1 MEERIDF
8 FIKNNVALKDFYKY
22 TKEELELI
30 RLFINLKLFNINRKS
45 RNILDN
51 SGTDEPDTIQ
61 MMKMYSNESYDCL
74 DYILSYRL
82 KVDMAA
88 ISSESEL
95 QNKVNNYTNQNNDI
109 QEKLIVLVNEVD
121 EYNSVNMKK
130 IKYLDVIDYILGRK
144 VPEFKSCPDNNFFK
158 TIDIIDLL
166 YIHIILESDLINII
180 KINKKIVEANYLNI
194 STKRNNEYY
203 SDLILNYYKNK
214 KNGNAI
220 EIDLSNEDSIFKE
233 KDRYIRIYKIATY
246 YKYLIETEKI
256 DIILKLREILEA
268 ENEKNGMKIRSH
280 YFKYKYFK
288 KVEELPY
295 SKSVKEKVFSILNY
309 ILNYRYK
316 AETPYI
322 PINILI
328 YSNDKES
335 VEKITEIIGEFM
347 WFFGYLPDN
356 MKYYGEYANNIIL
369 DKFAVKQLYYEEDKK
384 KTGVLLLHN
393 FSNLAYIDAME
404 QNLILNILTDEIE
417 KNNKE
422 VCTIIYGDRTI
433 LKQILSNHPRL
444 SQMLINLELEID
456 DLNINTVCELLNEKL
471 EKIVEISDDVKE
483 KIYNY
488 VKATYRQS
496 DIQNMEYINKLYNT
510 IVFNMNRNFAIR
522 SKQDLKIQNIPEAYN
537 TRDLETIL
545 KDINQLIGLKGIKAQ
560 IYDLIALLKFNKKA
574 NIDIKGFNLHMVF
587 QGNPRNRKNNS
598 SKTYNRYIF

>member
-1 MEERIDF
+1 MEEKIDL
-8 FIKNNVALKDFYKY
+8 FIKNNSALKEFYKY
-22 TKEELELI
+22 SREDLELI
-30 RLFINLKLFNINRKS
+30 RLFINLNLFNINRKS

-51 SGTDEPDTIQ
+51 NGTDEQDTIQ
-61 MMKMYSNESYDCL
+61 MMKIYSNESYDCL
-74 DYILSYRL
+74 DYMLSYKL
-82 KVDMAA
+82 KVDMAS
-88 ISSESEL
+88 ISTESEL
-95 QNKVNNYTNQNNDI
+95 QNKTNNYTNQKNDI
-109 QEKLIVLVNEVD
+109 QEKLIILVNEVD

-144 VPEFKSCPDNNFFK
+144 VPEFKSKPDNNFFK
-158 TIDIIDLL
+158 TVDIIDLL
-166 YIHIILESDLINII
+166 YIHIILESDLINIT
-180 KINKKIVEANYLNI
+180 KVNKNMVEANYLDI
-194 STKRNNEYY
+194 TTKRNNEYY
-203 SDLILNYYKNK
+203 SDIILNYYKNK
-214 KNGNAI
+214 KNGKTI
-220 EIDLSNEDSIFKE
+220 EVDLSDEDSFLKE
-233 KDRYIRIYKIATY
+233 KNRLVRIYKIATY
-246 YKYLIETEKI
+246 YKYLIETEKL
-256 DIILKLREILEA
+256 DIILKLREILDA
-268 ENEKNGMKIRSH
+268 ENERNGMKIRSI

-288 KVEELPY
+288 KVDELPY
-295 SKSVKEKVFSILNY
+295 SKSTKEKIFSILNY

-347 WFFGYLPDN
+347 WFFGYLPDD
-356 MKYYGEYANNIIL
+356 MKYYGEYVNNIIL
-369 DKFAVKQLYYEEDKK
+369 DKFAIKQLYYEEDRK
-384 KTGVLLLHN
+384 KTGILLLHN
-393 FSNLAYIDAME
+393 FNNIAYTDAME
-404 QNLILNILTDEIE
+404 QSLILNILTDEIE

-433 LKQILSNHPRL
+433 LKQILGNHPRL

-510 IVFNMNRNFAIR
+510 IVFNMNKNFSSR
-522 SKQDLKIQNIPEAYN
+522 SKQELKIQNIPEAYN

-545 KDINQLIGLKGIKAQ
+545 KDINELIGLKGIKAQ

-587 QGNPRNRKNNS
+587 QGNPRNR
-598 SKTYNRYIF
+598 

>member
-88 ISSESEL
+88 ISSEKEL

-256 DIILKLREILEA
+256 DIILKL
-268 ENEKNGMKIRSH
+268 
-280 YFKYKYFK
+280 
-288 KVEELPY
+288 
-295 SKSVKEKVFSILNY
+295 
-309 ILNYRYK
+309 
-316 AETPYI
+316 
-322 PINILI
+322 
-328 YSNDKES
+328 
-335 VEKITEIIGEFM
+335 IT
-347 WFFGYLPDN
+347 
-356 MKYYGEYANNIIL
+356 
-369 DKFAVKQLYYEEDKK
+369 
-384 KTGVLLLHN
+384 
-393 FSNLAYIDAME
+393 
-404 QNLILNILTDEIE
+404 
-417 KNNKE
+417 
-422 VCTIIYGDRTI
+422 
-433 LKQILSNHPRL
+433 
-444 SQMLINLELEID
+444 
-456 DLNINTVCELLNEKL
+456 
-471 EKIVEISDDVKE
+471 
-483 KIYNY
+483 
-488 VKATYRQS
+488 
-496 DIQNMEYINKLYNT
+496 
-510 IVFNMNRNFAIR
+510 NRN
-522 SKQDLKIQNIPEAYN
+522 
-537 TRDLETIL
+537 
-545 KDINQLIGLKGIKAQ
+545 G
-560 IYDLIALLKFNKKA
+560 
-574 NIDIKGFNLHMVF
+574 
-587 QGNPRNRKNNS
+587 
-598 SKTYNRYIF
+598 

>member
-1 MEERIDF
+1 MEEKIDL
-8 FIKNNVALKDFYKY
+8 FIKNNSVLKEFYKY
-22 TKEELELI
+22 SREDLELI
-30 RLFINLKLFNINRKS
+30 RLFINLNLFNINRKS

-51 SGTDEPDTIQ
+51 NGTDEQDTIQ
-61 MMKMYSNESYDCL
+61 MMKIYSNESYDCL
-74 DYILSYRL
+74 DYMLSYKL
-82 KVDMAA
+82 KVDMVS
-88 ISSESEL
+88 IFTESEL
-95 QNKVNNYTNQNNDI
+95 QNKTNNYTNQKNDI
-109 QEKLIVLVNEVD
+109 QEKLIILVNEVD

-144 VPEFKSCPDNNFFK
+144 VPEFKSKPDNNFFK
-158 TIDIIDLL
+158 TVDIIDLL
-166 YIHIILESDLINII
+166 YIHIILESDLINIT
-180 KINKKIVEANYLNI
+180 KVNKNMVEANYLDI
-194 STKRNNEYY
+194 TTKRNNEYY
-203 SDLILNYYKNK
+203 SDIILNYYKNK
-214 KNGNAI
+214 KNGKTI
-220 EIDLSNEDSIFKE
+220 EVDLSDEDSFLKE
-233 KDRYIRIYKIATY
+233 KNRLVRIYKIATY
-246 YKYLIETEKI
+246 YKYLIETEKL
-256 DIILKLREILEA
+256 DIILKLREILDA
-268 ENEKNGMKIRSH
+268 ENERNGMKIRSI

-288 KVEELPY
+288 KVDELPY
-295 SKSVKEKVFSILNY
+295 SKSTKEKIFSILNY

-347 WFFGYLPDN
+347 WFFGYLPDD
-356 MKYYGEYANNIIL
+356 MKYYGEYVNNIIL
-369 DKFAVKQLYYEEDKK
+369 DKFAIKQLYYEEDRK
-384 KTGVLLLHN
+384 KTGILLLHN
-393 FSNLAYIDAME
+393 FNNIAYTDAME
-404 QNLILNILTDEIE
+404 QSLILNILTDEIE

-433 LKQILSNHPRL
+433 LKQILGNRPRL

-496 DIQNMEYINKLYNT
+496 DIQNMEYINNLYNT
-510 IVFNMNRNFAIR
+510 IVFNMNKNFSSR
-522 SKQDLKIQNIPEAYN
+522 SKQELKIQNIPEAYN

-545 KDINQLIGLKGIKAQ
+545 KDINELIGLKGIKAQ

-587 QGNPRNRKNNS
+587 QGNPRNR
-598 SKTYNRYIF
+598 

>member
-1 MEERIDF
+1 MEEKIDL
-8 FIKNNVALKDFYKY
+8 FIKNNSVLKEFYKY
-22 TKEELELI
+22 SREELELI
-30 RLFINLKLFNINRKS
+30 RLFINLNLFNINRKS

-51 SGTDEPDTIQ
+51 NGTDEQDTIQ
-61 MMKMYSNESYDCL
+61 MMKINSNESYDCL
-74 DYILSYRL
+74 DYMLSYKL
-82 KVDMAA
+82 KVDMAS
-88 ISSESEL
+88 ISTESEL
-95 QNKVNNYTNQNNDI
+95 QNKTNNYTNQKNDI
-109 QEKLIVLVNEVD
+109 QEKLIILVNEVD

-144 VPEFKSCPDNNFFK
+144 VPEFKSKPDNNFFK
-158 TIDIIDLL
+158 TVEIIDLL
-166 YIHIILESDLINII
+166 YIHIILESDLINIT
-180 KINKKIVEANYLNI
+180 KVNKNIVEANYLDI
-194 STKRNNEYY
+194 TTKRNNEYY
-203 SDLILNYYKNK
+203 SDIILNYYKNK
-214 KNGNAI
+214 KNGKTI
-220 EIDLSNEDSIFKE
+220 EVDLSDEDSFLKE
-233 KDRYIRIYKIATY
+233 KNRLVRIYKIATY
-246 YKYLIETEKI
+246 YKYLIETEKL
-256 DIILKLREILEA
+256 DIILKLREILDA
-268 ENEKNGMKIRSH
+268 ENEKNGMKIRSI

-288 KVEELPY
+288 KVDELPY
-295 SKSVKEKVFSILNY
+295 SKSTKEKIFSILNY

-347 WFFGYLPDN
+347 WFFGYLPDD
-356 MKYYGEYANNIIL
+356 MKYYREYVNNIIL
-369 DKFAVKQLYYEEDKK
+369 DKFAIKQLYYEEDRK
-384 KTGVLLLHN
+384 KTGILLLHN
-393 FSNLAYIDAME
+393 FNNIAYTDAME
-404 QNLILNILTDEIE
+404 QSLILNILTDEIE

-433 LKQILSNHPRL
+433 LKQILGNHPRL

-471 EKIVEISDDVKE
+471 EKIVEISDNVKE

-510 IVFNMNRNFAIR
+510 IVFNMNKNFSLR
-522 SKQDLKIQNIPEAYN
+522 SKQELKIQNIPEAYN

-545 KDINQLIGLKGIKAQ
+545 KDINELIGLKGIKAQ

-587 QGNPRNRKNNS
+587 QGNPRNR
-598 SKTYNRYIF
+598 

>member
-1 MEERIDF
+1 MEEKIDL
-8 FIKNNVALKDFYKY
+8 FIKNNSVLTEFYKY
-22 TKEELELI
+22 SREELELI
-30 RLFINLKLFNINRKS
+30 RLFINLNLFNINRKS

-51 SGTDEPDTIQ
+51 NGTDEQDTIQ
-61 MMKMYSNESYDCL
+61 MMKINSNESYDCL
-74 DYILSYRL
+74 DYMLSYKL
-82 KVDMAA
+82 KVDMSS
-88 ISSESEL
+88 ISTESEL
-95 QNKVNNYTNQNNDI
+95 QNKTNNYTNQKNDI
-109 QEKLIVLVNEVD
+109 QEKLIILVNEVD

-144 VPEFKSCPDNNFFK
+144 VPEFKSKPDNNFFK
-158 TIDIIDLL
+158 TVEIIDLL
-166 YIHIILESDLINII
+166 YIHIILESDLINIT
-180 KINKKIVEANYLNI
+180 KVNKNIVEANYLDI
-194 STKRNNEYY
+194 TTKRNNEYY
-203 SDLILNYYKNK
+203 SDIILNYYKNK
-214 KNGNAI
+214 KNGKTI
-220 EIDLSNEDSIFKE
+220 EVDLSDEDSFLKE
-233 KDRYIRIYKIATY
+233 KNRLVRIYKIATY
-246 YKYLIETEKI
+246 YKYLIETEKL
-256 DIILKLREILEA
+256 DIILKLREILDA
-268 ENEKNGMKIRSH
+268 ENEKNGMKIRSI

-288 KVEELPY
+288 KVDELPY
-295 SKSVKEKVFSILNY
+295 SKSTKEKIFSILNY

-347 WFFGYLPDN
+347 WFFGYLPDD
-356 MKYYGEYANNIIL
+356 MKYYGEYVNNIIL
-369 DKFAVKQLYYEEDKK
+369 DKFAIKQLYYEEDRK
-384 KTGVLLLHN
+384 KTGILLLHN
-393 FSNLAYIDAME
+393 FNNIACTDAME
-404 QNLILNILTDEIE
+404 QSLILNILTDEIE

-433 LKQILSNHPRL
+433 LKQILGNHPRL

-510 IVFNMNRNFAIR
+510 IVFNMNKNFSLR
-522 SKQDLKIQNIPEAYN
+522 SKQELKIQNIPEAYN

-545 KDINQLIGLKGIKAQ
+545 KDINELIGLKGIKTQ

-587 QGNPRNRKNNS
+587 QGNPRNR
-598 SKTYNRYIF
+598 

>member
-1 MEERIDF
+1 MEEKIDL
-8 FIKNNVALKDFYKY
+8 FIKNNSVLKEFYKY
-22 TKEELELI
+22 SREDLELI
-30 RLFINLKLFNINRKS
+30 RLFINLNLFNINRKS

-51 SGTDEPDTIQ
+51 NGTDEQDTIQ
-61 MMKMYSNESYDCL
+61 MMKIYSNESYDCL
-74 DYILSYRL
+74 DYMLSYKL
-82 KVDMAA
+82 KVDMVS
-88 ISSESEL
+88 IFTESEL
-95 QNKVNNYTNQNNDI
+95 QNKTNNYTNQKNDI
-109 QEKLIVLVNEVD
+109 QEKLIILVNEVD

-144 VPEFKSCPDNNFFK
+144 VPEFKSKPDNNFFK
-158 TIDIIDLL
+158 TVDIIDLL
-166 YIHIILESDLINII
+166 YIHIILESDLINIT
-180 KINKKIVEANYLNI
+180 KVNKNMVEANYLDI
-194 STKRNNEYY
+194 TTKRNNEYY
-203 SDLILNYYKNK
+203 SDIILNYYKNK
-214 KNGNAI
+214 KNGKTI
-220 EIDLSNEDSIFKE
+220 EVDLSDEDSFLKE
-233 KDRYIRIYKIATY
+233 KNRLVRIYKIATY
-246 YKYLIETEKI
+246 YKYLIETEKL
-256 DIILKLREILEA
+256 DIILKLREILDA
-268 ENEKNGMKIRSH
+268 ENERNGMKIRSI

-288 KVEELPY
+288 KVDELPY
-295 SKSVKEKVFSILNY
+295 SKSTKEKIFSILNY

-347 WFFGYLPDN
+347 WFFGYLPDD
-356 MKYYGEYANNIIL
+356 MKYYGEYVNNIIL
-369 DKFAVKQLYYEEDKK
+369 DKFAIKQLYYEEDRK
-384 KTGVLLLHN
+384 KTGILLLHN
-393 FSNLAYIDAME
+393 FNNIAYTDAME
-404 QNLILNILTDEIE
+404 QSLILNILTDEIE

-433 LKQILSNHPRL
+433 LKQILGNRPRL

-496 DIQNMEYINKLYNT
+496 DIQNMEYINNLYNT
-510 IVFNMNRNFAIR
+510 IVFNMNKNFSSR
-522 SKQDLKIQNIPEAYN
+522 SKQELKIQNIPEAYN

-545 KDINQLIGLKGIKAQ
+545 KDINELTGLKGIKAQ

-587 QGNPRNRKNNS
+587 QGNPRNR
-598 SKTYNRYIF
+598 

>member
-1 MEERIDF
+1 MEEKIDL
-8 FIKNNVALKDFYKY
+8 FIKNNSVLKEFYKY
-22 TKEELELI
+22 SREDLELI
-30 RLFINLKLFNINRKS
+30 RLFINLNLFNINRKS

-51 SGTDEPDTIQ
+51 NGTDEQDTIQ
-61 MMKMYSNESYDCL
+61 MMKIYSNESYDCL
-74 DYILSYRL
+74 DYMLSYKL
-82 KVDMAA
+82 KVDMVS
-88 ISSESEL
+88 IFTESEL
-95 QNKVNNYTNQNNDI
+95 QNKTNNYTNQKNDI
-109 QEKLIVLVNEVD
+109 QEKLIILVNEVD

-144 VPEFKSCPDNNFFK
+144 VPEFKSKPDNNFFK
-158 TIDIIDLL
+158 TVDIIDLL
-166 YIHIILESDLINII
+166 YIHIILESDLINIT
-180 KINKKIVEANYLNI
+180 KVNKNMVEANYLDI
-194 STKRNNEYY
+194 TTKRNNEYY
-203 SDLILNYYKNK
+203 SDIILNYYKNK
-214 KNGNAI
+214 KNGKTI
-220 EIDLSNEDSIFKE
+220 EVDLSDEDSFLKE
-233 KDRYIRIYKIATY
+233 KNRLVRIYKIATY
-246 YKYLIETEKI
+246 YKYLIETEKL
-256 DIILKLREILEA
+256 DIILKLREILDA
-268 ENEKNGMKIRSH
+268 ENERNGMKIRSI

-288 KVEELPY
+288 KVDELPY
-295 SKSVKEKVFSILNY
+295 SKSTKEKIFSILNY

-347 WFFGYLPDN
+347 WFFGYLPDD
-356 MKYYGEYANNIIL
+356 MKYYGEYVNNIIL
-369 DKFAVKQLYYEEDKK
+369 DKFAIKQLYYEEDRK
-384 KTGVLLLHN
+384 KTGILLLHN
-393 FSNLAYIDAME
+393 FNNIAYTDAME
-404 QNLILNILTDEIE
+404 QSLILNILTDEIE

-433 LKQILSNHPRL
+433 LKQILGNRPRL

-510 IVFNMNRNFAIR
+510 IVFNMNKNFSSR
-522 SKQDLKIQNIPEAYN
+522 SKQELKIQNIPEAYN

-545 KDINQLIGLKGIKAQ
+545 KDINELIGLKGIKAQ

-587 QGNPRNRKNNS
+587 QGNPRNR
-598 SKTYNRYIF
+598 

>member
-1 MEERIDF
+1 MEEKIDL
-8 FIKNNVALKDFYKY
+8 FIKNNSALKEFYKY
-22 TKEELELI
+22 SREDLELI
-30 RLFINLKLFNINRKS
+30 RLFINLNLFDINTKS

-51 SGTDEPDTIQ
+51 NGTDEQDTIQ
-61 MMKMYSNESYDCL
+61 MIKIYSNESYDCL
-74 DYILSYRL
+74 DYMLSYKL
-82 KVDMAA
+82 KVDMAS
-88 ISSESEL
+88 ISTESEL
-95 QNKVNNYTNQNNDI
+95 QNKTNNYTNQKNDI
-109 QEKLIVLVNEVD
+109 QEKLIILVNEVD

-144 VPEFKSCPDNNFFK
+144 VPEFKSKPDNNFFK
-158 TIDIIDLL
+158 TVDIIDLL
-166 YIHIILESDLINII
+166 YIHIILESDLINIT
-180 KINKKIVEANYLNI
+180 KVNKNMVEANYLDI
-194 STKRNNEYY
+194 TTKRNNEYY
-203 SDLILNYYKNK
+203 SDIILNYYKNK
-214 KNGNAI
+214 KNGKTI
-220 EIDLSNEDSIFKE
+220 EVDLSDEDSFLKE
-233 KDRYIRIYKIATY
+233 KNRLVRIYKIATY
-246 YKYLIETEKI
+246 YKYLIETEKL
-256 DIILKLREILEA
+256 DIILKLREILDA
-268 ENEKNGMKIRSH
+268 ENERNGMKIRSI

-288 KVEELPY
+288 KVDELPY
-295 SKSVKEKVFSILNY
+295 SKSTKEKIFSILNY

-347 WFFGYLPDN
+347 WFFGYLPDD
-356 MKYYGEYANNIIL
+356 MKYYGEYVNNIIL
-369 DKFAVKQLYYEEDKK
+369 DKFAIKQLYYEEDRK
-384 KTGVLLLHN
+384 KTGILLLHN
-393 FSNLAYIDAME
+393 FNNIAYTDAME
-404 QNLILNILTDEIE
+404 QSLILNILTDEIE

-433 LKQILSNHPRL
+433 LKQILGNHPRL

-510 IVFNMNRNFAIR
+510 IVFNMNKNFSSR
-522 SKQDLKIQNIPEAYN
+522 SKQELKIQNIPEAYN

-545 KDINQLIGLKGIKAQ
+545 KDINELIGLKGIKAQ

-587 QGNPRNRKNNS
+587 QGNPRNR
-598 SKTYNRYIF
+598 